1 MRARTFS
8 PAAGRAALRLAAA
21 LLFAAALPSFAAAQN
36 LAAWFA
42 APANHAA
49 YGALAAEVQQ
59 LAAALTQAGLSDS
72 LIADRLVEAA
82 KKHVPPA
89 TLNATLRED
98 TERYLAVAATLKGL
112 RLLPADP
119 KKASAAVDQAT
130 LLLRAGVS
138 ESVLKA
144 TLSAAACKL
153 GANQAAIDRAL
164 AALSVVA
171 TLEAEYRLA
180 DDEVLALATGLVDCD
195 LSNGKLN
202 SLVAAIKSAVKK
214 GLSVSQAIDDS
225 LAKVTKGKSSNANAE
240 KASNADKEKEK
251 KEKDKETGKGNGSKK

>member
-8 PAAGRAALRLAAA
+8 LAAGRAALRLAAA
-21 LLFAAALPSFAAAQN
+21 LLFAAALPSFVAAQN

-49 YGALAAEVQQ
+49 YGALAAEAQR
-59 LAAALTQAGLSDS
+59 LADALIHAGLSDS

-82 KKHVPPA
+82 KKRVPPA

-138 ESVLKA
+138 ESVLRA
-144 TLSAAACKL
+144 ALSAAAGKL

-164 AALSVVA
+164 AALSVAV

-214 GLSVSQAIDDS
+214 GLSLSQAIDDS
-225 LAKVTKGKSSNANAE
+225 LAKVTKGKSSNADSSE
-240 KASNADKEKEK
+240 KSNNADKEK
-251 KEKDKETGKGNGSKK
+251 KDKENNGKGNGAKK